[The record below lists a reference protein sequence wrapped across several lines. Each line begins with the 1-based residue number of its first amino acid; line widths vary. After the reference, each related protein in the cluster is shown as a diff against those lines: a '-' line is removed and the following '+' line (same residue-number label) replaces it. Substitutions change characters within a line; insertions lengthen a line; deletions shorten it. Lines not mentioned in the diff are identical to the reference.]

1 MMNYKEYPL
10 NYQVYCCTDAVV
22 WFLC

>member
-1 MMNYKEYPL
+1 MNYKEYPL